1 MQEFKNYYDTNQFA
15 LLANVSIKT
24 VGRLKKELLANN
36 SGTDEVYN
44 KRNRNYYHYSLLKK
58 FMSADMYELYRLEGL
73 KSSVEK
79 EQETT

>member
-1 MQEFKNYYDTNQFA
+1 MEDFKNYYDTNQFA
-15 LLANVSIKT
+15 ILANVSTKT

-36 SGTDEVYN
+36 PGTGEVYT

-58 FMSADMYELYRLEGL
+58 FMSANMYELYRLEGL
-73 KSSVEK
+73 KNSIEK